1 MTRACLDTSRSQ
13 HYVCPYAIVKSTMLK
28 VIETFSGIGA
38 QAKALSNIG
47 ANFKIIGTADWD
59 IHAMIAYDLI
69 HHGKQDLS
77 KYENSTREEMLEKLK
92 KYTLSIDGK
101 VASDWKNIK
110 NLNIEVLRRVCAAI
124 DRTNNYVSVT
134 DMNGALLPAE
144 MDALTYSFPCQDL
157 SIGHAWHG
165 ATEGI
170 DRSAA
175 NRSSQLWEIERILKE
190 RNASPRAMPKF
201 LLMENVPNIISRSHS
216 KNFDD
221 WKQSLIELGY
231 YNKFYVLVSSNFGT
245 PQVRKRAYLMSFFT
259 GGNTKLEAKLDKYF
273 EANNL
278 EDVRQKP
285 NHLSKYMRI
294 DYSVGTF
301 KQEANDS
308 QPNDTPSRRDIFQKS
323 VKLFDGSEYSHR
335 VPTITTKQD
344 RRPNSGVVNYD
355 SKRAGKST
363 FRYLTSRECLLLMGF
378 EDKDYEVLIENNFK
392 KNATGDFFTSTKIT
406 KMAGN
411 SIVVPVLEAVF
422 TQMLYVD
429 QHYLSK
435 AKAEKAIGATDK
447 IKKLEFAVSI

>member
-1 MTRACLDTSRSQ
+1 MRVSLDTSRVQ
-13 HYVCPYAIVKSTMLK
+13 HYVRPYAIVKPTMLK

-47 ANFKIIGTADWD
+47 ADFKVIGTADWD
-59 IHAMIAYDLI
+59 IHAIIAYDLI

-77 KYENSTREEMLEKLK
+77 KYENATREEMLEKLK
-92 KYTLSIDGK
+92 EYTLSVDGK
-101 VASDWKNIK
+101 VASDRKNIK
-110 NLNIEVLRRVCAAI
+110 ALNIEVLKRVCAAI

-134 DMNGALLPAE
+134 DMNGALLPAD

-190 RNASPRAMPKF
+190 RKASPRAMPKF
-201 LLMENVPNIISRSHS
+201 LLMENVPNIISRSHN
-216 KNFDD
+216 KNFEE
-221 WKQSLIELGY
+221 WKQSLNSLGY

-245 PQVRKRAYLMSFFT
+245 PQVRKRAYLMSFYT
-259 GGNTKLEAKLDKYF
+259 GGDSKLEAKLDKYF

-278 EDVRQKP
+278 EDIRQKP
-285 NHLSKYMRI
+285 NHLSKYMRT

-301 KQEANDS
+301 RQEANES
-308 QPNDTPSRRDIFQKS
+308 QPNDTPSRRDIFEKS
-323 VKLFDGSEYSHR
+323 VKLFDGTTYSDR

-344 RRPNSGVVNYD
+344 RRPNSGVVVYD

-363 FRYLTSRECLLLMGF
+363 FRYLTARECLLLMGF
-378 EDKDYEVLIENNFK
+378 EDRDYEVLIENNFK
-392 KNATGDFFTSTKIT
+392 KNAVGDFFTPTKIT

-429 QHYLSK
+429 QHFLSK
-435 AKAEKAIGATDK
+435 VATKDVVEDAVPAG
-447 IKKLEFAVSI
+447 KLSFVA

>member
-1 MTRACLDTSRSQ
+1 MRDYLDTSRVQ
-13 HYVCPYAIVKSTMLK
+13 HYVRPYAIVKPTMLK

-47 ANFKIIGTADWD
+47 ADFKIIGTADWD
-59 IHAMIAYDLI
+59 IHAIIAYDLI

-77 KYENSTREEMLEKLK
+77 RYENATREEMLEKLK
-92 KYTLSIDGK
+92 KYTLSVDGK
-101 VASDWKNIK
+101 VASEWKNIK
-110 NLNIEVLRRVCAAI
+110 ILNVEVLRRVCAAI

-134 DMNGALLPAE
+134 DMNGALLPAD

-165 ATEGI
+165 VTEGI

-190 RNASPRAMPKF
+190 RKASPRAMPKF
-201 LLMENVPNIISRSHS
+201 LLMENVPNIISRSHN
-216 KNFDD
+216 KNFKE
-221 WKQSLIELGY
+221 WKQSLNSLGY
-231 YNKFYVLVSSNFGT
+231 YNKFYVLISSNFGT
-245 PQVRKRAYLMSFFT
+245 PQVRKRAYLMSFYT
-259 GGNTKLEAKLDKYF
+259 GGDSKLEAKLDKYF

-278 EDVRQKP
+278 EDIRQKP
-285 NHLSKYMRI
+285 NHLSKYMRT
-294 DYSVGTF
+294 DYSVGSF
-301 KQEANDS
+301 RQEANES
-308 QPNDTPSRRDIFQKS
+308 QPNDTPSRRDIFEKS
-323 VKLFDGSEYSHR
+323 VKLFDGTAYSDR

-344 RRPNSGVVNYD
+344 RRPNSGVVTYD

-363 FRYLTSRECLLLMGF
+363 FRYLTARECLLLMGF
-378 EDKDYEVLIENNFK
+378 EDRDYEVLMENNFK
-392 KNATGDFFTSTKIT
+392 KNIAGDFFTPTKIT

-429 QHYLSK
+429 QHFLSK
-435 AKAEKAIGATDK
+435 VVTKDLVEDAVPAG
-447 IKKLEFAVSI
+447 KLSFAA

>member
-1 MTRACLDTSRSQ
+1 MRDYLDTRRVQ
-13 HYVCPYAIVKSTMLK
+13 HYVCPYAIVKPTMLK

-47 ANFKIIGTADWD
+47 ADFKIIGTADWD
-59 IHAMIAYDLI
+59 IHAIVAYDLI

-77 KYENSTREEMLEKLK
+77 KYENATREEMLEELK
-92 KYTLSIDGK
+92 KFTLSVDGK
-101 VASDWKNIK
+101 VASDWKNIMR
-110 NLNIEVLRRVCAAI
+110 LNIEVLRRVCAAI

-134 DMNGALLPAE
+134 DMNGALLPVD

-157 SIGHAWHG
+157 SVGHAWHG

-190 RNASPRAMPKF
+190 RKASPRAMPKF
-201 LLMENVPNIISRSHS
+201 LLMENVPNIISRSHN
-216 KNFDD
+216 KNFED
-221 WKQSLIELGY
+221 WKQSLVDLGY

-245 PQVRKRAYLMSFFT
+245 PQVRKRAYLMSFYT
-259 GGNTKLEAKLDKYF
+259 AGDAKLEAKLDKYF

-278 EDVRQKP
+278 EEIRQKP
-285 NHLSKYMRI
+285 DHLSKYMRT
-294 DYSVGTF
+294 DYSIGAF
-301 KQEANDS
+301 RQEANES
-308 QPNDTPSRRDIFQKS
+308 QPNDTPSRRDIFEKS
-323 VKLFDGSEYSHR
+323 VKLFDGTEYSDR

-344 RRPNSGVVNYD
+344 RRPNSGVVTYD
-355 SKRAGKST
+355 SGRAGKST

-378 EDKDYEVLIENNFK
+378 EDRDYEVLIENNFK
-392 KNATGDFFTSTKIT
+392 KNIVDDFFTATKIT

-429 QHYLSK
+429 QHFLSK
-435 AKAEKAIGATDK
+435 VATKDV
-447 IKKLEFAVSI
+447 IEDTVPASKLSFAV